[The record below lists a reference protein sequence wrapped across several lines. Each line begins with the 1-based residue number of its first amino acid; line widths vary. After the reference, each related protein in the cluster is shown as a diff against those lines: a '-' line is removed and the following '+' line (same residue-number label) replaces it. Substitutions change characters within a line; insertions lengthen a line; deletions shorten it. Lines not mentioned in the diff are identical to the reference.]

1 MIDALIHTA
10 VRILIGWL
18 LIDRVPAWLN
28 IRGIV
33 ATILKVIG
41 VLIIS
46 VPYYTGFKNTH
57 NWLFNNKRQLR
68 LFYRQQIYMA
78 TYPII
83 QKNKRL

>member
-41 VLIIS
+41 VLIIIS
-46 VPYYTGFKNTH
+46 ALLY
-57 NWLFNNKRQLR
+57 W
-68 LFYRQQIYMA
+68 M
-78 TYPII
+78 
-83 QKNKRL
+83 

>member
-28 IRGIV
+28 IRGII

-41 VLIIS
+41 VLIIIS
-46 VPYYTGFKNTH
+46 ALLY
-57 NWLFNNKRQLR
+57 W
-68 LFYRQQIYMA
+68 I
-78 TYPII
+78 
-83 QKNKRL
+83 

>member
-33 ATILKVIG
+33 ATILKGIG
-41 VLIIS
+41 VLIIIS
-46 VPYYTGFKNTH
+46 ALLY
-57 NWLFNNKRQLR
+57 W
-68 LFYRQQIYMA
+68 I
-78 TYPII
+78 
-83 QKNKRL
+83 